1 MPAKSVKIS
10 EIVEE
15 KHFDKNEK
23 ILGEIKR
30 WEASEELES
39 IDPSEITSEMSDQQ
53 EQYEVE
59 YFYQK
64 NNVHDRIFYLE
75 RINHRMREILKS
87 QSFCIRKKANYPEKI
102 TCGLFAQDN
111 VYKLYEWDEDMTEKG
126 LRLARYEQKS
136 SSCLRWMCCSYQRGY
151 RTVGTTGNR
160 AHAVTKSL
168 RPFKVQLPCAKEPPV
183 TAVFDY

>member
-87 QSFCIRKKANYPEKI
+87 
-102 TCGLFAQDN
+102 
-111 VYKLYEWDEDMTEKG
+111 
-126 LRLARYEQKS
+126 
-136 SSCLRWMCCSYQRGY
+136 
-151 RTVGTTGNR
+151 
-160 AHAVTKSL
+160 
-168 RPFKVQLPCAKEPPV
+168 
-183 TAVFDY
+183 